1 MTPGVVVDVEE
12 VSVVCED
19 RKMLLEE
26 MTARLDGVH
35 DRESFFVHNGPAEGR
50 VLEGAG
56 EEVERLVAS
65 LRMWFVGRSCFGI
78 WVMTADQKCCDAS
91 V

>member
-1 MTPGVVVDVEE
+1 M
-12 VSVVCED
+12 VCED

-35 DRESFFVHNGPAEGR
+35 DREGFFVHNGPAEGR

-65 LRMWFVGRSCFGI
+65 FRMWFGQVLLRDLGDDRGPEVLRCVRVEAGEL
-78 WVMTADQKCCDAS
+78 A
-91 V
+91 